1 MRMAK
6 SPFPYQQV
14 RRFVLDQLDQGLW
27 KAGDLL
33 PAEVKLASQLSVHRL
48 TVNRVMTELV
58 REGLLVRQRGV
69 GTLVSEKKRGKA
81 KPVLGRGLVGLVT
94 GHHFNPATNPYYG
107 VIFEKLRKLLR
118 DNGIYLMP
126 LGDAREFFERS
137 AHGMEN
143 TIEPSLSAIVLL
155 GTGESEVFESLERF
169 EHPAIII
176 GVSEYHGP
184 LPCVSTDDENDSGII
199 AEKILAL
206 GHRHIV
212 HLNAASP
219 LRMHTRLQGFLNACE
234 KAGHAIPFRYVV
246 EANGL
251 EISDGKAAMTEFLKR
266 GLPFTAIF
274 GGNDNL
280 ALGAIAALKEHGLQV
295 PHDVSVVGFDGV
307 EAGLHSH
314 PPLSTMK
321 VSRQRLAEQAVLRIV
336 AACTGTPDLSPA
348 KRLAS
353 TWIEGGTL
361 ASPPKPK
368 S

>member
-1 MRMAK
+1 MAK
-6 SPFPYQQV
+6 SLFPYQQV

-27 KAGDLL
+27 KPGDLL

-58 REGLLVRQRGV
+58 REGLLVRRRGV
-69 GTLVSEKKRGKA
+69 GTLVGEKKRGRA
-81 KPVLGRGLVGLVT
+81 KPALGRGLVGLIT

-107 VIFEKLRKLLR
+107 VIFEKLRKLLE

-126 LGDAREFFERS
+126 LGDAKAFFDRS
-137 AHGMEN
+137 ASGVDGN
-143 TIEPSLSAIVLL
+143 IRPSLSAIVLL
-155 GTGESEVFESLERF
+155 GTGEPEVFASLENF

-184 LPCVSTDDENDSGII
+184 LPCVSTDDETDAGIV
-199 AEKILAL
+199 AEKIMAL
-206 GHRHIV
+206 RHRYIV

-219 LRMHTRLQGFLNACE
+219 LRMHTRLQGFLSACE

-246 EANGL
+246 EAQGL
-251 EISDGKAAMTEFLKR
+251 EVADGKAAMAEFIKR

-280 ALGAIAALKEHGLQV
+280 ALGAIAALKENGIDV
-295 PHDVSVVGFDGV
+295 PREVSVVGFDGID
-307 EAGLHSH
+307 AALHSH

-336 AACTGTPDLSPA
+336 SACTGSPDPSPSE
-348 KRLAS
+348 RLAS
-353 TWIEGGTL
+353 TWVEGGTL
-361 ASPPKPK
+361 APAPKP
-368 S
+368 